1 MLRKVN
7 DNSLLYDRK
16 WSLAYFHNLTVLCCI
31 WFSDPVGYGD
41 PILAVLP
48 SFHDIKWSSIKI

>member
-7 DNSLLYDRK
+7 DNSLLYDHK
-16 WSLAYFHNLTVLCCI
+16 WSLAYFHKLTVLCCI

-41 PILAVLP
+41 PIIAVLP
-48 SFHDIKWSSIKI
+48 SFHDIK